1 MGTIGY
7 WVGTLLG
14 IGFFTATPAF
24 AVVAVYAALVW
35 RERRLKVFLIA
46 YGAALLS
53 VSFVNGAI
61 MFSGSV
67 STTTA
72 LFSVI
77 LVPLFLSAL
86 SFVGTRN
93 LVKEKS

>member
-1 MGTIGY
+1 MGAIGY

-24 AVVAVYAALVW
+24 AVVAVSAALVW

-46 YGAALLS
+46 YGVSLLS

-61 MFSGSV
+61 MVNGSDSV
-67 STTTA
+67 TTA

-77 LVPLFLSAL
+77 FVPLFLSAL
-86 SFVGTRN
+86 SFVGTQN